1 MTDFSGYSEQEILE
15 HIFKNT
21 SIFTSPTNVYVSLHT
36 ADEGENPD
44 GSNEVDSGT
53 TNYTRAETAPA
64 DWSIGGGDGPTTLQN
79 DNTISFGDPD
89 SNWGTV
95 THIAIWDAQS
105 AGNPLTVTASLNSSK
120 EVTTDTDELQ
130 FAAGN
135 LTFDLN

>member
-1 MTDFSGYSEQEILE
+1 MTDFSGYSEDQILN

-21 SIFTSPTNVYVSLHT
+21 SIFSSPTNVYISLHT
-36 ADEGENPD
+36 ADEGEIPD
-44 GSNEVDSGT
+44 GSNEVGAAD
-53 TNYTRAETAPA
+53 YARASTAPA
-64 DWSIGGGDGPTTLQN
+64 DWTVDASDGPSTVDN
-79 DNTISFGDPD
+79 ANTISFGDPQN
-89 SNWGTV
+89 NWGTV

-120 EVTTDTDELQ
+120 EVTQDTDELQ